1 MTAGTRKGE
10 DVNLYTLKDGDI
22 EIKVITNLSEE
33 EMQEAIEKKDELI
46 NYGDD
51 EKYAEMTDYEV
62 LEKTVWEQG
71 DYIEDVTVAECKTL
85 TLNEKLEV
93 KE

>member
-1 MTAGTRKGE
+1 M
-10 DVNLYTLKDGDI
+10 NLYTLKDGEI
-22 EIKVITNLSEE
+22 EIKVITNLNEE

-62 LEKTVWEQG
+62 LERIVWEQG
-71 DYIEDVTVAECKTL
+71 DYIEDVTVAECEVFI
-85 TLNEKLEV
+85 LNEKLEG
-93 KE
+93 EES

>member
-1 MTAGTRKGE
+1 M
-10 DVNLYTLKDGDI
+10 NIYLLKDGDI
-22 EIKVITNLSEE
+22 EIKVVTNLNEE
-33 EMQEAIEKKDELI
+33 EMEEAIEGKDELI

-62 LEKTVWEQG
+62 LERIVWEQG

-85 TLNEKLEV
+85 ILNEKLEG
-93 KE
+93 